1 MDEGSKKP
9 GGFLRLTN
17 HLSMEYCCREDLAH
31 VSASVKDSQHART
44 TSQMRDMHFYEDFA
58 VVRRETK

>member
-1 MDEGSKKP
+1 MDEGSKKL

-17 HLSMEYCCREDLAH
+17 HLSVEYCCRENLAH

-44 TSQMRDMHFYEDFA
+44 TLSNA
-58 VVRRETK
+58 